1 MVIGSGDV
9 WTTAVEDSLGRPAT
23 ITHCTGF
30 DVYDYAGTSGAAV
43 LQRDVVGS
51 AEDIRRERG
60 F

>member
-1 MVIGSGDV
+1 M
-9 WTTAVEDSLGRPAT
+9 EDSLGSPAS

-30 DVYDYAGTSGAAV
+30 DVYDYAGTVGASV

-51 AEDIRRERG
+51 ADAIRRARG